1 MHVLAELLPKGLL
14 QRTERISPVLIA
26 LLSSGAGPRLRAIP
40 LLHFGESQAW
50 CLTQHISLHCPH
62 PHKKPAPPSQLCSNK
77 PHGHRTEGN
86 GLVSPGASPT
96 PMQPVMR
103 RLK

>member
-14 QRTERISPVLIA
+14 QGTERISPVLIA

-50 CLTQHISLHCPH
+50 FLTQHISLHCPH
-62 PHKKPAPPSQLCSNK
+62 PHKKPAPPSQLCSNPMGTGQK
-77 PHGHRTEGN
+77 ETGSFPPGHHLPQCN
-86 GLVSPGASPT
+86 P
-96 PMQPVMR
+96 
-103 RLK
+103 